1 LLDVYRRFY
10 FPTRLCCIYPFF
22 TGMSEFR
29 RQDSVIPK
37 PSQCPVPKKMEV
49 VKFGGYDPHDPVIN
63 LIDDNDAGQVAKQDR
78 LNLKRVSLHKA
89 EAQGE
94 KHKARNTRREAQ
106 GEKRKAGHA
115 SQTRCIKRP
124 RLSPQKLFFFFRRL
138 RTRRVTR

>member
-1 LLDVYRRFY
+1 
-10 FPTRLCCIYPFF
+10 
-22 TGMSEFR
+22 MSEFR

-37 PSQCPVPKKMEV
+37 PSQSPVPKKKEV

-124 RLSPQKLFFFFRRL
+124 RLSPQKLFFFFSSRRL